1 MKLAIYT
8 QYAENYGVHD
18 WDGTGECPQYWKM
31 KGGSTFVV
39 ENLSVEQARNAI
51 ESGCPTLR
59 GLIEYSN
66 HGAREYI
73 RDITAV
79 ADEAAVGE
87 PWETVTRLAYVDGQW
102 VATEVEENGEY
113 GYMRREVKVK
123 RSSWVMVQGGERTEY
138 KCEYEL
144 VDGRVVDQDNLAEA
158 LGLAANA

>member
-8 QYAENYGVHD
+8 QYAENYGAHD

-51 ESGCPTLR
+51 ESDIPTLR

-66 HGAREYI
+66 HGARESVVDFSI
-73 RDITAV
+73 LDNDV
-79 ADEAAVGE
+79 EVSE
-87 PWETVTRLAYVDGQW
+87 PWETVTRLAYVDGRW

-123 RSSWVMVQGGERTEY
+123 SSSWVMVQGGERTEY

-144 VDGRVVDQDNLAEA
+144 VDGRVVDQDKLGEA
-158 LGLAANA
+158 LGV

>member
-8 QYAENYGVHD
+8 QYAENYGAHD
-18 WDGTGECPQYWKM
+18 WEGEGECPQYWKM

-51 ESGCPTLR
+51 ESDIPTLR

-66 HGAREYI
+66 HGGRESVVDFSI
-73 RDITAV
+73 LDNDV
-79 ADEAAVGE
+79 EVSE
-87 PWETVTRLAYVDGQW
+87 PWETVTRLAYVDGRW

-144 VDGRVVDQDNLAEA
+144 VDGRVVDQDKLGEA
-158 LGLAANA
+158 LGV

>member
-8 QYAENYGVHD
+8 QYAENYGAHD
-18 WDGTGECPQYWKM
+18 WDGEGECPQYWKM

-51 ESGCPTLR
+51 ESDIPTLR

-66 HGAREYI
+66 HGGRESVVDFSI
-73 RDITAV
+73 LDNDV
-79 ADEAAVGE
+79 EVSE
-87 PWETVTRLAYVDGQW
+87 PWETVTRLAYVGGRW

-113 GYMRREVKVK
+113 GYMRREILRKN
-123 RSSWVMVQGGERTEY
+123 SSWVMLPGSERTEY

-144 VDGRVVDQDNLAEA
+144 RDGKVVTADKLGEA
-158 LGLAANA
+158 LGV